1 MSILKN
7 YQVVLKVLM
16 KNFIRKTTGI
26 RKETSK
32 KNAGLFS
39 DLIYKTDW
47 CNALINKYLL
57 SPLPMMGIFI
67 VNK

>member
-26 RKETSK
+26 RKETGK

-47 CNALINKYLL
+47 CNTLINKYLL
-57 SPLPMMGIFI
+57 SLLPVMGIFI